1 MRPLSAASPLPP
13 PPLTPLSLPAP
24 PPTRLTLPGPLSPH
38 SLSPLPPPPP
48 TPLSLPGP
56 LSPRCP
62 GNSSGCSAAVRGG
75 DSCRHMRRGRR
86 ARASFRTSGP
96 AGLAPEQKASVTSS
110 GTGRGAGGAFF
121 RDGVSAQVPVPGAV
135 PYGAGRGEQVYRSV
149 PLSRAAPVSEGG
161 PAAMWSAPAPTLR
174 PHPTGHGLSPPLASP
189 WQLQSEAQSSV
200 LFIKLFGVE
209 GDRGKRRMEEGKGG
223 RRRGQRV
230 GRGDAGTS

>member
-1 MRPLSAASPLPP
+1 M
-13 PPLTPLSLPAP
+13 
-24 PPTRLTLPGPLSPH
+24 
-38 SLSPLPPPPP
+38 
-48 TPLSLPGP
+48 
-56 LSPRCP
+56 
-62 GNSSGCSAAVRGG
+62 
-75 DSCRHMRRGRR
+75 
-86 ARASFRTSGP
+86 
-96 AGLAPEQKASVTSS
+96 
-110 GTGRGAGGAFF
+110 
-121 RDGVSAQVPVPGAV
+121 SAQVPVPGAV

-223 RRRGQRV
+223 EGEDRGWGEETRGRAELRSREDERQDS
-230 GRGDAGTS
+230 GRGGRGEGEQDELMVVE